1 MLPIPNLNKAFSET
15 RKFKEKGLHR
25 AIYRFSPNDYKE
37 IDKIWNGVH
46 PEDGQ
51 PLYVKDGPPE
61 GAPIPDLEEKPEMF
75 SPGLSSEEIEELA
88 ARLSRNI

>member
-1 MLPIPNLNKAFSET
+1 MEVNWFIYRLIPPET
-15 RKFKEKGLHR
+15 RKFEEKGLHR

-61 GAPIPDLEEKPEMF
+61 GAP
-75 SPGLSSEEIEELA
+75 SPI
-88 ARLSRNI
+88 